1 MSASAG
7 LCRRRLDGVVDDAVA
22 RQRQGLGRAGFRDPA
37 IELTLRLAG
46 EGLPLKIL
54 IVNTL
59 YPPEIIG
66 GAEVSVSLLA
76 EALVQR
82 GHQVAVVCLQNKPDR
97 TVDEAKGV
105 RVYRLPLDNDYWPFG
120 NDRKP
125 SSVQRLKWHLKDTWN
140 RRSAARFAEILDLEK
155 PDVVHTNNLTGF
167 SVSLWSQAKQR
178 NIRIVHTLRD
188 YSLLCK
194 RSTLFRGD
202 TTCAQRCTL
211 CATMTSPYLLA
222 SRMVDAVVS
231 NSQFV
236 LDQHTKL
243 KYFPRTDGRVIFNIA
258 DPGSVV
264 PSPPSDS
271 NDLIFGFI
279 GRIEAEKGIEVVL
292 RAAEQLPDNG
302 WQLKIA
308 GKGLEDYVRG
318 LKGRSGRNVEWLG
331 FAKSAEFY
339 AGIDVCLVSSVWPE
353 PLPRTLIE
361 SINAGR
367 ATICSTAGGIPEIAG
382 FSNLIGSYEPNDHKR
397 LGELMLKAVNERS
410 HWKLARPPLAG
421 FAERFSADSVTG
433 QYLDVYLNNNR
444 TNRQ

>member
-1 MSASAG
+1 
-7 LCRRRLDGVVDDAVA
+7 
-22 RQRQGLGRAGFRDPA
+22 
-37 IELTLRLAG
+37 
-46 EGLPLKIL
+46 LKIL

-76 EALVQR
+76 EAFVQR
-82 GHQVAVVCLQNKPDR
+82 GHKVSVVCLQNKQDR
-97 TVDEAKGV
+97 TMDELKGV
-105 RVYRLPLDNDYWPFG
+105 RVYRVPLDNDYWPFG
-120 NDRKP
+120 NAWKP
-125 SSVQRLKWHLKDTWN
+125 SSVQRLKWHLRDTWN
-140 RRSAARFAEILDLEK
+140 RRSAARFSEILDIEK

-167 SVSLWSQAKQR
+167 SVSLWSEAKRR

-202 TTCAQRCTL
+202 ATCEQRCTV
-211 CATMTSPYLLA
+211 CAAMTSPYLLA

-243 KYFPRTDGRVIFNIA
+243 KYFPRADSRRVIFNIA
-258 DPGSVV
+258 DPSSVV
-264 PSPPSDS
+264 PSPASTSD
-271 NDLIFGFI
+271 DLTFGFI
-279 GRIEAEKGIEVVL
+279 GRLEAEKGIEVVL
-292 RAAEQLPDNG
+292 KATEQLPAEG

-308 GKGLEDYVRG
+308 GKGLEDYVRN
-318 LKGRSGRNVEWLG
+318 LKRRSKENVEWLG

-339 AGIDVCLVSSVWPE
+339 ASIDICLVSSVWPE

-397 LGELMLKAVNERS
+397 LGELMLKAVNERAQ
-410 HWKLARPPLAG
+410 WKIARPPQPD
-421 FAERFSADSVTG
+421 FTERFSADSVTG
-433 QYLDVYLNNNR
+433 QYLDVYLDNSPSKR
-444 TNRQ
+444 R